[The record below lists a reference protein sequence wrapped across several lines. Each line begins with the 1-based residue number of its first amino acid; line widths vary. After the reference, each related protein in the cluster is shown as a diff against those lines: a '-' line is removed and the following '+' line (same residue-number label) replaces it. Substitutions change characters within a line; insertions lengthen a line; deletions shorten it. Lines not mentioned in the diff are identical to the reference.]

1 MKKNFHNIL
10 CLMLAAATLL
20 PTAHAYAISENQ
32 SDLSV
37 YVASDIHYRPFESL
51 GPIEN
56 QNNLPGDSIYAHCNT
71 KGMLSYEAGA
81 IIDEFL
87 ARFEASDAKYL
98 LIPGDTSE
106 DGFWDEHL
114 AIAQKLREFQNRTG
128 KKIFLIPGNH
138 DIRTSDSRNRLNLSD
153 FLEVY
158 ADIGFDETLT
168 HHEGSASYTAELDAG
183 YRLLAV
189 DACIY
194 REDGARISDD
204 LMAWIEEQV
213 AMANADGVKLVCM
226 IHHSLLEHFA
236 LEPVGG
242 NQLCVENYMDVA
254 TRFADWGIKYVFTGH
269 EHANDISTAVTN
281 NGNRIFDIETGS
293 LITYPCAYRRVDFS
307 DTGVEIKTEY
317 IDGIDTSLLPAGY
330 SAEQLTLIENDFV
343 SYSFGCLRAGLRSF
357 AYDVNELTPKVAELL
372 KIEAGTKEY
381 EAVGEAMTVL
391 GEALRLPMY
400 DTGGT
405 EQIDS
410 IEEIVKAADLKLEPN
425 SYKDVIDVAAVIY
438 AGHYAGDENLSMD
451 SLEMKLLGQ
460 GLNAALVYTMMNVPA
475 RTANIVL
482 SGLDLSAQGFS
493 TSDYIYTTTAKLVY
507 AKSAS
512 KAIIKAYFEPIAGG
526 LINDVSAPDD
536 LNVSLEPYG
545 ETRNLSGDTVAI
557 TQYAKIFDI
566 LMKLLLAA
574 LKSVDL
580 MTDMA

>member
-1 MKKNFHNIL
+1 MKKRFHNVL
-10 CLMLAAATLL
+10 CLLLATAMLL
-20 PTAHAYAISENQ
+20 PTAHAYAFSENEA
-32 SDLSV
+32 DLTV

-51 GPIEN
+51 GPIEE
-56 QNNLPGDSIYAHCNT
+56 QNNLPGDSLYAHCNT

-87 ARFEASDAKYL
+87 AKFEASNAKYL
-98 LIPGDTSE
+98 LIPGDISE

-114 AIAQKLREFQNRTG
+114 TLAQKLREFQNRTG

-153 FLEVY
+153 FLEIY

-168 HHEGSASYTAELDAG
+168 HHEGSASYTADLDGG

-194 REDGARISDD
+194 REDGATISND

-213 AMANADGVKLVCM
+213 KKANADGVKLICM
-226 IHHSLLEHFA
+226 MHHSLLEHFA
-236 LEPVGG
+236 IEPVGG

-281 NGNRIFDIETGS
+281 NNNRIFDIETCS
-293 LITYPCAYRRVDFS
+293 LITYPCAYRVIDFS
-307 DTGVEIKTEY
+307 KAGVDIKTEY
-317 IDGIDTSLLPAGY
+317 IDSIDTSLLPAGY
-330 SAEQLTLIENDFV
+330 SAEQLSLIQNDFV

-357 AYDVNELTPKVAELL
+357 AYDVNELTPKVAKSL

-381 EAVGEAMTVL
+381 DAVYMVMTVL

-400 DTGGT
+400 DTSGT

-410 IEEIVKAADLKLEPN
+410 IDEIVKAADLKLEQN
-425 SYKDVIDVAAVIY
+425 SYKDVIDVVAVIY
-438 AGHYAGDENLSMD
+438 GGHYAGDETLSMD
-451 SLEMKLLGQ
+451 SLEVKLLGQ
-460 GLNAALVYTMMNVPA
+460 GLNAALVYTMMNVPV

-482 SGLDLSAQGFS
+482 NSLDFSAEGF
-493 TSDYIYTTTAKLVY
+493 TTNEYIYTAAAKLVY
-507 AKSAS
+507 AKGAS

-526 LINDVSAPDD
+526 LINDISIPDD
-536 LNVSLEPYG
+536 LNVCLEPYG
-545 ETRNLSGDTVAI
+545 ETGDLSGNTVDI
-557 TQYAKIFDI
+557 TPIAKISDI
-566 LMKLLLAA
+566 LIKLLQAVLN
-574 LKSVDL
+574 SVYF
-580 MTDMA
+580 MVGME